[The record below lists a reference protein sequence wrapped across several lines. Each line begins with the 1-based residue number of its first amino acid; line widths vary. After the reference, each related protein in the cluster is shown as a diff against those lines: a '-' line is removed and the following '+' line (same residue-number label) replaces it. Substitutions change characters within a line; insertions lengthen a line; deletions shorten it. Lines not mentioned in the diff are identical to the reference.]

1 MNIALLIIV
10 LGVLLALGLGL
21 AARLGHDMR
30 LESWTVGN
38 RGFGAVLVFIL
49 LAGEIYTTF
58 TFLGAAGWAYGLGAP
73 AFYILAYGAIAYA
86 LSYFMLPSV
95 WRFARAN
102 NLVSQPDFFATKYG
116 SPGLGV
122 LVAIVGIVALI
133 PYLVLQ
139 FTGLAVIVQAASF
152 GAVPKS
158 VSVLLGAV
166 VVSAYVVA
174 SGIRGSAWTSFVK
187 DGLIIVIAIFLGL
200 YLPYHYQGG
209 LGAMFAAIDHAK
221 PGFLSFAAS
230 GHSVTWFVS
239 TVILTALGF
248 FMWPHSFAACFS
260 ARNENVFR
268 KNAIILPLY
277 QLVLLFIFF
286 VGFAAVLVVPGLKG
300 AATNM
305 ALLKLVIAT
314 FPPWVVGI
322 VGATGV
328 LTALVP
334 GSLIL
339 VTASTLL
346 ARNLVAALVPNT
358 AEPEREVRLAK
369 MLVPVVALVGAY
381 FAISGNDTIVSLL
394 LMGYA
399 FVTQLFPAMILSL
412 SPRNP
417 LTRQGAIVGILVGVA
432 AVVYFTMTGMTVAK
446 LWPEGPEVLR
456 DINIG
461 TVSLILNLIAAL
473 IVSAATAVAERR
485 PALSRRSG

>member
-1 MNIALLIIV
+1 M
-10 LGVLLALGLGL
+10 
-21 AARLGHDMR
+21 
-30 LESWTVGN
+30 
-38 RGFGAVLVFIL
+38 
-49 LAGEIYTTF
+49 
-58 TFLGAAGWAYGLGAP
+58 
-73 AFYILAYGAIAYA
+73 
-86 LSYFMLPSV
+86 
-95 WRFARAN
+95 
-102 NLVSQPDFFATKYG
+102 
-116 SPGLGV
+116 
-122 LVAIVGIVALI
+122 
-133 PYLVLQ
+133 
-139 FTGLAVIVQAASF
+139 
-152 GAVPKS
+152 
-158 VSVLLGAV
+158 
-166 VVSAYVVA
+166 
-174 SGIRGSAWTSFVK
+174 
-187 DGLIIVIAIFLGL
+187 
-200 YLPYHYQGG
+200 
-209 LGAMFAAIDHAK
+209 
-221 PGFLSFAAS
+221 
-230 GHSVTWFVS
+230 
-239 TVILTALGF
+239 
-248 FMWPHSFAACFS
+248 
-260 ARNENVFR
+260 FR